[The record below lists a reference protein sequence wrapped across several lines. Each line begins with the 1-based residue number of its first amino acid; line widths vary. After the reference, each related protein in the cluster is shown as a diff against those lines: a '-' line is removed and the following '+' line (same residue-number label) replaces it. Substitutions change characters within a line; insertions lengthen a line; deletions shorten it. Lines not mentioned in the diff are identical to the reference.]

1 MGFVSDSFFSLAKSR
16 RSDRP
21 QLGAVEQSR
30 IDYENNDNQNIAKK
44 PRSSSKMP
52 DTFNGD
58 ATEMKRAA
66 KNSMISVC
74 AKIGSLNNMNSS
86 IHQNIA
92 NNATVEAVAPAA
104 LYDDNMDSDISG
116 IVANITSLDDN

>member
-1 MGFVSDSFFSLAKSR
+1 MMLLQLLRKVEDGLVFVFDAFFSLAKSR

-44 PRSSSKMP
+44 SQSSSKMP

-58 ATEMKRAA
+58 AKEMKRGTR
-66 KNSMISVC
+66 NSLISVC
-74 AKIGSLNNMNSS
+74 AKV
-86 IHQNIA
+86 
-92 NNATVEAVAPAA
+92 T
-104 LYDDNMDSDISG
+104 YW
-116 IVANITSLDDN
+116 